1 MPTKIITLV
10 QHTPMWHF
18 QPGEAGCGLRATEVK
33 PKLDRFIVWKAAR
46 ENLPASYWIDPTKS
60 KQTDYFALNYKL
72 NFIPAGKKE
81 VIENSREKKNLFP
94 LFFGNIGT
102 NKEQKKELVY
112 YPGAIE
118 MHIFCLNDGLLK
130 LILSSLNA
138 FFACTGFGTRQ
149 SKGFGLFYPK
159 NNPEKENE
167 ENTFDFSGAS
177 YQFDVTLGSANSG
190 KVEEMPTTA
199 LENTFSALFKY
210 IHYFHKMIRSG
221 INEGGVYYKSLMY
234 HYARDKKDKDGKEEN
249 WDKPLIRHHFQLY
262 DNVYKTICD
271 VSSHPESGYCSRKE
285 MKREYKRL
293 ENGVNSKWLFREAL
307 GLSGSQMWKAYG
319 DTVYIESE
327 DPEINRFKSPILYRP
342 VPTGEG
348 KYSIYLY
355 ILAIDPQVHQRYYET
370 TFRIRDKRCKAE
382 PLSGMQ
388 IYSGFSLSDYLDF
401 VMQHCKE
408 GVKGEGTN
416 PAIMQYIEPV
426 FNGKD
431 NFRKI
436 KNEQS

>member
-18 QPGEAGCGLRATEVK
+18 QSREAGCGLRATEVK
-33 PKLDRFIVWKAAR
+33 PKLDRFMIGKTGR
-46 ENLPASYWIDPTKS
+46 ENLPASYWIDHARS
-60 KQTDYFALNYKL
+60 EQADYFALNYKL
-72 NFIPAGKKE
+72 SFIPAGKKE
-81 VIENSREKKNLFP
+81 VIGSIREKKNLFP

-102 NKEQKKELVY
+102 DREQKKELVY
-112 YPGAIE
+112 YPDGIE

-149 SKGFGLFYPK
+149 SKGFGLFYPR

-167 ENTFDFSGAS
+167 ANTFDFSGAS
-177 YQFDVTLGSANSG
+177 YQFDVTLGSAHLKN
-190 KVEEMPTTA
+190 VDEMFATA
-199 LENTFSALFKY
+199 LENTFSELFKY
-210 IHYFHKMIRSG
+210 IHYFHKMIRGG

-234 HYARDKKDKDGKEEN
+234 HYARAKKDREEKREN
-249 WDKPLIRHHFQLY
+249 WDKPVIRHHFQLY
-262 DNVYKTICD
+262 KNVYKTICG
-271 VSSHPESGYCSRKE
+271 VSSHPESGYHSRKE
-285 MKREYKRL
+285 MKEEYVRL
-293 ENGVNSKWLFREAL
+293 NKGVNSKWLFREAL
-307 GLSGSQMWKAYG
+307 GLSGNQMWKAYG
-319 DTVYIESE
+319 DTIYIESE

-342 VPTGEG
+342 VPRGEG
-348 KYSIYLY
+348 NYSIYLY
-355 ILAIDPQVHQRYYET
+355 ILAIEAQVHQRYYET
-370 TFRIRDKRCKAE
+370 TFRIRDKGGRAD

-401 VMQHCKE
+401 VMQRCKE

-416 PAIMQYIEPV
+416 PAIRQYVEPV
-426 FNGKD
+426 FNEKD

-436 KNEQS
+436 KKELP